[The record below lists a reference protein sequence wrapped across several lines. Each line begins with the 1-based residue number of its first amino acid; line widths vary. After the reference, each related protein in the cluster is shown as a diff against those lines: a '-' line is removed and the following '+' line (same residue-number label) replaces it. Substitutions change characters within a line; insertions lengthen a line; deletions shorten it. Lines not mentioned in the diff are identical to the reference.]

1 MYLIWRL
8 QNWEIQSVSISIGK
22 HYAFFVVT
30 NLIKIRT
37 KFSKK
42 YFPQGL
48 YLQVRLLETFDLIQ
62 RFLADLKGCEF
73 PTDYLWGVGNRKW
86 LQNQMLATSITYKF
100 KILEYELFIC
110 VSVPKIKIQ
119 RTSQLKNESSSQPRC
134 KPLCVNKISML
145 QVFFVPRCMSC
156 FVPQKIRAEIY
167 F

>member
-8 QNWEIQSVSISIGK
+8 QNWEIQSVSMSIGK

-30 NLIKIRT
+30 HLIKIRT

-145 QVFFVPRCMSC
+145 QVFFVP
-156 FVPQKIRAEIY
+156 QKIRAEIY